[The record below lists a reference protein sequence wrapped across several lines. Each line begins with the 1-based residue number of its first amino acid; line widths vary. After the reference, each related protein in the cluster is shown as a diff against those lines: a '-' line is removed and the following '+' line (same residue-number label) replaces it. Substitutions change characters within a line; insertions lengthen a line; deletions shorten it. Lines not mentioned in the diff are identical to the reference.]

1 MCVIFYGVI
10 CILFTRG
17 DYITRKILLPFFL
30 SVLLFLIISSFLNY
44 LSRPCGTVIASWDR
58 SLPFYQKVEKPSRTF
73 LQASFELPEHLLSST
88 EEIAMV
94 FQKVIGNQL
103 KVYLN
108 GELIHVVGSESGNI
122 WPSPI
127 IVRLP
132 KNILSN
138 QNSIRLELFAVMN
151 YGISHLPYVTTLSE
165 AQKISWLQGMFRNDL
180 NLFAMGIATI
190 IAYIMFFIFGIT
202 NIPQRKEYLYLGF
215 SSLFT
220 IIGLFQFVF
229 RETSGSVFLYMLFE
243 KVSIALPALSA
254 TFIYLSI
261 NERYGKKIRKIFL
274 NVLLCIPIIILW
286 IIILPFENS
295 AINVLSDVSNLYSLF
310 LVGLTTWHVF
320 RYKVIELVF
329 PILFLLMT
337 AIQSTTVL
345 LSRLP
350 DELLLPYGRIIFLV
364 FVSMEAVRHFKNL
377 SKRKDYLE
385 RENYIDQL
393 TGAYNRKIIE
403 KLDKNDGILVLLDLD
418 GFKRM
423 NDVYGHKK
431 GDEILKE
438 FSALVMKNIRSDDYF
453 IRLGGDEFCIIT
465 KSTDIRNQITRLY
478 NLAKNELNLGFSY
491 GIVDLSEYKDFDKA
505 YMKADENLYEHK
517 WSRKNQTY

>member
-1 MCVIFYGVI
+1 MLLCVIFYGVI

-44 LSRPCGTVIASWDR
+44 LSRPRGTVIVSWDR

-151 YGISHLPYVTTLSE
+151 YGISYLPYVTTLSE

-220 IIGLFQFVF
+220 LIGFF
-229 RETSGSVFLYMLFE
+229 
-243 KVSIALPALSA
+243 
-254 TFIYLSI
+254 
-261 NERYGKKIRKIFL
+261 
-274 NVLLCIPIIILW
+274 
-286 IIILPFENS
+286 
-295 AINVLSDVSNLYSLF
+295 NLYQ
-310 LVGLTTWHVF
+310 
-320 RYKVIELVF
+320 E
-329 PILFLLMT
+329 
-337 AIQSTTVL
+337 
-345 LSRLP
+345 
-350 DELLLPYGRIIFLV
+350 
-364 FVSMEAVRHFKNL
+364 
-377 SKRKDYLE
+377 KRAEVYSCTHYL
-385 RENYIDQL
+385 
-393 TGAYNRKIIE
+393 
-403 KLDKNDGILVLLDLD
+403 
-418 GFKRM
+418 
-423 NDVYGHKK
+423 KK
-431 GDEILKE
+431 
-438 FSALVMKNIRSDDYF
+438 
-453 IRLGGDEFCIIT
+453 
-465 KSTDIRNQITRLY
+465 
-478 NLAKNELNLGFSY
+478 
-491 GIVDLSEYKDFDKA
+491 
-505 YMKADENLYEHK
+505 
-517 WSRKNQTY
+517 

>member
-1 MCVIFYGVI
+1 M
-10 CILFTRG
+10 
-17 DYITRKILLPFFL
+17 RKILLPFFL

-44 LSRPCGTVIASWDR
+44 LSKPRGIVISSWNEN
-58 SLPFYQKVEKPSRTF
+58 LPFYQKVEKPSRTF
-73 LQASFELPEHLLSST
+73 LQASFELPEYLQSSPDNPD
-88 EEIAMV
+88 EIAIV

-108 GELIHVVGSESGNI
+108 GELIHVAGSESGNI

-127 IVRLP
+127 VVRLP
-132 KNILSN
+132 KNVLSK
-138 QNSIRLELFAVMN
+138 QNSIKLELFAVIN
-151 YGISHLPYVTTLSE
+151 YGISYLPYVTTLSE
-165 AQKISWLQGMFRNDL
+165 AQKIAWLQGMFRSDL

-220 IIGLFQFVF
+220 LIGFFQFVS
-229 RETSGSVFLYMLFE
+229 RETSGSVFLYTLFE

-261 NERYGKKIRKIFL
+261 NERYGKKIGKTFL
-274 NVLLCIPIIILW
+274 NVLLFIPIIILG
-286 IIILPFENS
+286 IIILPFENRIIS
-295 AINVLSDVSNLYSLF
+295 VLSDVSNLYSLF
-310 LVGLTTWHVF
+310 LVVLTTWFVF
-320 RYKVIELVF
+320 KHKVIELVF
-329 PILFLLMT
+329 PIFFLLIT
-337 AIQSTTVL
+337 AIQSATVL
-345 LSRLP
+345 LLRLP
-350 DELLLPYGRIIFLV
+350 DEILLPYGRIIFLV
-364 FVSMEAVRHFKNL
+364 FVSMEAVRHFKDL
-377 SKRKDYLE
+377 SKRKEYLE
-385 RENYIDQL
+385 KENYIDQL

-403 KLDKNDGILVLLDLD
+403 NLDKKDGILVLLDLD
-418 GFKRM
+418 GFKKI